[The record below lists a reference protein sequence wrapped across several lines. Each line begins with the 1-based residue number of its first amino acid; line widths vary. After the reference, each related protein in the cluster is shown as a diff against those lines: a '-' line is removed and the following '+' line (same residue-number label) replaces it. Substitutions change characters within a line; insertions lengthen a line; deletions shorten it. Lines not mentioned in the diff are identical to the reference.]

1 MKQVTPT
8 TMSEQE
14 AHWRALHEERDRLI
28 RMLDE
33 ERDRHDR
40 EFRSLARQENLP
52 SPDISDGEDE
62 ERTYASL
69 RHVESEIAAI
79 SAERHYQ
86 DTLARA
92 AENTRRHTETAY
104 TAPLPRIIDGYLADA
119 RSCPN
124 CAMPPGRLRWTHQ
137 IHIHYGSHGAFT
149 VSGWVTACPD
159 CDAEVETIGEF
170 VG

>member
-1 MKQVTPT
+1 V
-8 TMSEQE
+8 
-14 AHWRALHEERDRLI
+14 ALHQEREQLRGRLGI
-28 RMLDE
+28 PIYDE
-33 ERDRHDR
+33 NPSWESLESQLGERRN
-40 EFRSLARQENLP
+40 QGNP
-52 SPDISDGEDE
+52 SVEE
-62 ERTYASL
+62 ERTYGRL
-69 RHVESEIAAI
+69 RQVETEI
-79 SAERHYQ
+79 STLRAER
-86 DTLARA
+86 DRRSALAREA
-92 AENTRRHTETAY
+92 DEARRHTQTAY
-104 TAPLPRIIDGYLADA
+104 TTPLPRIIDGYLADA